1 MKLNIL
7 EHQEIPK
14 HKKKTKSNT
23 SKSKSKSKH
32 KHKYEECL
40 IQYDFHFRYTN
51 NISRITSLGS
61 YCTVCGKIGERLKD
75 TIVTDYEREGSILLN
90 GKYKTYRS
98 YISSEELYEKYHNKL
113 PVFFVEDMFKEK
125 YVTIDRNNRE

>member
-1 MKLNIL
+1 MKQNIL
-7 EHQEIPK
+7 EHWEIPK

-40 IQYDFHFRYTN
+40 IQRDFHFRYTN

-75 TIVTDYEREGSILLN
+75 TIVTDYEKEGSILLN
-90 GKYKTYRS
+90 GKHKTYRS
-98 YISSEELYEKYHNKL
+98 YISGEELYEKYHNKL
-113 PVFFVEDMFKEK
+113 PVFFVEDIGKDGYVDLNEK
-125 YVTIDRNNRE
+125 QK